1 MKKISVYRPTTIE
14 EAIQILSV
22 HGAEAGVYAGGTDL
36 LIRLKNRLKQAP
48 SYLVD
53 IKKINNL
60 RYIRE
65 DAQGGVQIGALT
77 KLAEIAESDLLAKK
91 YPMLVQAVK
100 LISSPELRN
109 ASTLGGDLL
118 QEVWCQYLRGNY
130 SCWRNGGYI
139 CYGAIGDNSYYH
151 SAMGGRLCY
160 AVYPG
165 DAAPALITLDAK
177 VRIATPSGMKDLT
190 VEQLVPGDMMVDGR
204 IQSHVLRWNEILTEV
219 VIPPPR
225 PGFRASFEKLR
236 PRGVWDFAMASA
248 SLGLQLRGRTID
260 DARVVFGGISGKPY
274 RERAVEEFLK
284 GKTLSAELANQA
296 PSHALSNAAP
306 LKYNATKIDMA
317 KGLLTSGLDK
327 LVANAG

>member
-14 EAIQILSV
+14 EAQQILSR
-22 HGAEAGVYAGGTDL
+22 HGTDAAVYAGGTDL

-48 SYLVD
+48 TYLVD

-60 RYIRE
+60 RYIKE

-100 LISSPELRN
+100 MISSPELRN

-118 QEVWCQYLRGNY
+118 QEVWCQYLRGGY
-130 SCWRNGGYI
+130 ACWRNGGYI

-165 DAAPALITLDAK
+165 DAAPALMTLDAK
-177 VRIATPSGMKDLT
+177 VKLATPSGIKELT
-190 VEQLVPGDMMVDGR
+190 IEQLVPGDMMVDGR
-204 IQSHVLRWNEILTEV
+204 IQSHVVRFNEIMTEIV
-219 VIPPPR
+219 VPPPR
-225 PGFRASFEKLR
+225 AGFKASFEKLR

-248 SLGLQLRGRTID
+248 SLGLQFRNKTIE
-260 DARVVFGGISGKPY
+260 DARVVFGGIAGRPW
-274 RERAVEEFLK
+274 RERSVEEFLK
-284 GKTLSAELANQA
+284 GKTLTTELAAQA
-296 PSHALSNAAP
+296 PSNALGNAAP
-306 LKYNATKIDMA
+306 LKHNATKIDMA
-317 KGLLTSGLDK
+317 KGLLASGLTK
-327 LVANAG
+327 LASF